1 MESEKYFVNL
11 RFDETK
17 ESFVTILKVR
27 PLQDSLE
34 IAIGKFFDSFD
45 YEVVNQTL
53 DSDLTFGLIVSD

>member
-1 MESEKYFVNL
+1 MNL
-11 RFDETK
+11 RFGETK

-53 DSDLTFGLIVSD
+53 DYDLTLRLIISD